1 MAPTTVDELVAQLRD
16 GGSRVTTARRLVLT
30 ALVQGASHPT
40 AEELLVAVRT
50 LAPDVHAST
59 VYRNLEE
66 LERLGV
72 VIHNHLGHGAA
83 TYHLATEA
91 HGHLVCEICGDTL
104 EAPDDLFEAMAE
116 GAKRRLGFELRPYHF
131 AVLGVCAACAKIAA
145 SRTNTPASS
154 TRVSRSVTF
163 LPLAATAIE
172 ETRNRRTAFHH
183 PVVCAQFTAE
193 NTSPFNALAQ
203 RCRNR

>member
-1 MAPTTVDELVAQLRD
+1 MAAAPSYPWVMTSTVDELVAQLRD

-30 ALVQGASHPT
+30 ALVQGVHHPT
-40 AEELLVAVRT
+40 AEELLVAVRA

-72 VIHNHLGHGAA
+72 VVHTHLGHGAA

-91 HGHLVCEICGDTL
+91 HGHLVCEDCGATL
-104 EAPDDLFEAMAE
+104 EAPEDLFQAMAE

-131 AVLGVCAACAKIAA
+131 AVLGVCAACAAIA
-145 SRTNTPASS
+145 R
-154 TRVSRSVTF
+154 
-163 LPLAATAIE
+163 E
-172 ETRNRRTAFHH
+172 E
-183 PVVCAQFTAE
+183 
-193 NTSPFNALAQ
+193 
-203 RCRNR
+203 

>member
-1 MAPTTVDELVAQLRD
+1 MSSTVDELVAQLRD

-40 AEELLVAVRT
+40 AEELLVAVRA

-72 VIHNHLGHGAA
+72 VVHTHLGHGAA
-83 TYHLATEA
+83 TYHLATEL
-91 HGHLVCEICGDTL
+91 HGHLVCEECGATI

-131 AVLGVCAACAKIAA
+131 AVLGVCAECAAA
-145 SRTNTPASS
+145 RDAVASPASIS
-154 TRVSRSVTF
+154 
-163 LPLAATAIE
+163 
-172 ETRNRRTAFHH
+172 
-183 PVVCAQFTAE
+183 
-193 NTSPFNALAQ
+193 
-203 RCRNR
+203 

>member
-1 MAPTTVDELVAQLRD
+1 MSSTVEELVTQLRD

-40 AEELLVAVRT
+40 AEELLVAVRA

-72 VIHNHLGHGAA
+72 VVHTHLGHGAA
-83 TYHLATEA
+83 TYHLATES
-91 HGHLVCEICGDTL
+91 HGHLVCEECGATL
-104 EAPDDLFEAMAE
+104 EAPEDLFEAMAE

-131 AVLGVCAACAKIAA
+131 AVLGVCANC
-145 SRTNTPASS
+145 
-154 TRVSRSVTF
+154 
-163 LPLAATAIE
+163 AATRDAGQID
-172 ETRNRRTAFHH
+172 
-183 PVVCAQFTAE
+183 TAE
-193 NTSPFNALAQ
+193 PKTSPA
-203 RCRNR
+203 

>member
-1 MAPTTVDELVAQLRD
+1 MSSTVEELVAQLRD

-30 ALVQGASHPT
+30 ALVKGAHHPT

-72 VIHNHLGHGAA
+72 VVHTHLGHGAA

-91 HGHLVCEICGDTL
+91 HGHLVCEVCGATV
-104 EAPDDLFEAMAE
+104 EAPEDLFEAMAQ

-131 AVLGVCAACAKIAA
+131 AVLGVCAECVATGETA
-145 SRTNTPASS
+145 PQP
-154 TRVSRSVTF
+154 SVG
-163 LPLAATAIE
+163 
-172 ETRNRRTAFHH
+172 
-183 PVVCAQFTAE
+183 
-193 NTSPFNALAQ
+193 
-203 RCRNR
+203 

>member
-1 MAPTTVDELVAQLRD
+1 LAGAYPVGMAPTTVDELVAQLRD

-30 ALVQGASHPT
+30 ALVQGASHPN

-91 HGHLVCEICGDTL
+91 HGHLVCEVCGDTI

-116 GAKRRLGFELRPYHF
+116 GAQRRLGFELRPYHF
-131 AVLGVCAACAKIAA
+131 AVLGVCASCAK
-145 SRTNTPASS
+145 S
-154 TRVSRSVTF
+154 T
-163 LPLAATAIE
+163 AGA
-172 ETRNRRTAFHH
+172 
-183 PVVCAQFTAE
+183 
-193 NTSPFNALAQ
+193 
-203 RCRNR
+203 